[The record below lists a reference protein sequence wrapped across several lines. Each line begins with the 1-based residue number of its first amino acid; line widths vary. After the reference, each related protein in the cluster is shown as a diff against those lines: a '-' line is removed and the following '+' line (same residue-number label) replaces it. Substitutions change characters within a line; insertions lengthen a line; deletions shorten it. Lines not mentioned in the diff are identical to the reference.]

1 MVDLKF
7 PMAASQKIWQIFKAF
22 LIKIKE
28 ICVRYEGNIM
38 LGNTIGIFSIL
49 LKVKNR
55 TQIKTAMPETEH
67 SDQSLINC
75 FKGDMK
81 KKKSRALFGEKI
93 PKQFLGR
100 MKLLEHLYF
109 QVHLTINN
117 KKQSIKS
124 VYEQIFKKYMKIQ
137 KHKYYLV

>member
-81 KKKSRALFGEKI
+81 KKSLELF
-93 PKQFLGR
+93 L
-100 MKLLEHLYF
+100 
-109 QVHLTINN
+109 V
-117 KKQSIKS
+117 KKQLNNFQG
-124 VYEQIFKKYMKIQ
+124 E
-137 KHKYYLV
+137 